1 MNYQVNLLKRVMI
14 SILISHNSPQ
24 QADVAGNKIIIIF
37 FFCNKILQ
45 VTSVCCRVVMRNEC
59 RDHFSIKNIEVKTV
73 TVQTFSFIINS
84 RACLHF
90 SR

>member
-1 MNYQVNLLKRVMI
+1 
-14 SILISHNSPQ
+14 
-24 QADVAGNKIIIIF
+24 
-37 FFCNKILQ
+37 
-45 VTSVCCRVVMRNEC
+45 MRNEC